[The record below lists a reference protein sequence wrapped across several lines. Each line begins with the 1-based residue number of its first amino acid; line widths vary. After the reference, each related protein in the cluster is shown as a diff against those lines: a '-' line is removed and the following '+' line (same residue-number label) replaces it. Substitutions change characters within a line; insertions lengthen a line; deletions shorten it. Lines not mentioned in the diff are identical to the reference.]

1 MCGAGK
7 AIWGEHGTTSVE
19 SRCGLLVGRR
29 APLPGLRGH
38 PSRAARGPLRHL
50 LRADGLVRG
59 GPRFPSPLGR
69 SRPLATRGDPA
80 GVGVQRLRPPAA
92 HHLPLDLPRAAPI
105 LGLWLRQVLDGTWE
119 AYRDRTGRSSADRD
133 EFEDVV
139 DFIGWYGRV
148 GEERYGIPKTDP
160 YAFYLSYHQGHAGYA
175 RGTHPPSARTRSV
188 ARRVEA
194 QTQRYGRQYALCR
207 ERLDDAVDGPW
218 WWPF

>member
-1 MCGAGK
+1 M
-7 AIWGEHGTTSVE
+7 E
-19 SRCGLLVGRR
+19 RGRR
-29 APLPGLRGH
+29 SGESTGRPR
-38 PSRAARGPLRHL
+38 SNRAAGFWSVAALLCLGCAATRPEQPEDLCAIFSERTDWYEAARDSHRRWGVPVPLQLAVIRQESGFNAYARPPRTNFL
-50 LRADGLVRG
+50 WIFP
-59 GPRFPSPLGR
+59 GPRPSSAYGY
-69 SRPLATRGDPA
+69 G
-80 GVGVQRLRPPAA
+80 
-92 HHLPLDLPRAAPI
+92 
-105 LGLWLRQVLDGTWE
+105 QVLDGTWE